1 MEDTIVAISTSV
13 GEGAI
18 SIIRLSGHDALNIA
32 SKVFTKDLT
41 KVDSH
46 TIHYGFITS
55 NNEKIDEVLVSVMKA
70 PKTFTREDIVEIN
83 CHGGIATTNKVLEV
97 LLENGARLAE
107 PGEFTKRAFLNG
119 RIDLLEA
126 EATMDLISSK
136 AESARKISINTL
148 TGETSNLIKNL
159 RSELVKI
166 ISNIEVNID
175 YPEYEDIEVLTNES
189 ILPDIKK
196 FKEKLEEIIKKS
208 EDSKVI
214 KEGIRVGIIGRPNV
228 GKSSLLNSLLE
239 EEKAIVTDVPGT
251 TRDIVEGSLIVSGI
265 PLNIIDTAG
274 IRKTEDT
281 VEKIGVEKSLKI
293 IDTSDLLIYILNNN
307 EEITEEEKEILKRG
321 TVDFYTCSYY
331 MSSCITTHEG
341 EATVEGNLA
350 GGAKNPYL
358 QASDWGWQ
366 IDPDGLRYSLNEIY
380 ERYRIPIMVVEN
392 GLGARDEKAEDGQIH
407 DSYRIDY
414 LRRHIEAMYEAT
426 EDGVDLMGYT
436 PWGCIDLVSASTGE
450 MAKRYGFIY
459 VNKFDDGTG
468 DLSREKKDSFDW
480 YKNVIATNGQC
491 L

>member
-307 EEITEEEKEILKRG
+307 EEITEEEKEILEKTKNKKRIIVVNKIDLK
-321 TVDFYTCSYY
+321 TKLNKKLLDSYIEI
-331 MSSCITTHEG
+331 SVKENIGIDKIKDEIKRLFNIG
-341 EATVEGNLA
+341 EISTNDMT
-350 GGAKNPYL
+350 YL
-358 QASDWGWQ
+358 SNARS
-366 IDPDGLRYSLNEIY
+366 IALLKKSLNNINDAINEINNNN
-380 ERYRIPIMVVEN
+380 PIDIVELSLKESWN
-392 GLGARDEKAEDGQIH
+392 NLGEVIGETYTDELLDE
-407 DSYRIDY
+407 
-414 LRRHIEAMYEAT
+414 L
-426 EDGVDLMGYT
+426 
-436 PWGCIDLVSASTGE
+436 
-450 MAKRYGFIY
+450 F
-459 VNKFDDGTG
+459 
-468 DLSREKKDSFDW
+468 SRF
-480 YKNVIATNGQC
+480 C
-491 L
+491 LGK

>member
-214 KEGIRVGIIGRPNV
+214 IEGIRVGIIGRPNV
-228 GKSSLLNSLLE
+228 GKSSLLNSLVE

-307 EEITEEEKEILKRG
+307 EEITEEEKEILEKTKNKKRIIVVNKIDLK
-321 TVDFYTCSYY
+321 TKLNKKLLDSYIEI
-331 MSSCITTHEG
+331 SVKENIGIDKIKDEIKRLFNIG
-341 EATVEGNLA
+341 EISTNDMT
-350 GGAKNPYL
+350 YL
-358 QASDWGWQ
+358 SNARS
-366 IDPDGLRYSLNEIY
+366 IALLKKSLNNINDAINEINNNN
-380 ERYRIPIMVVEN
+380 PIDIVELSLKESWN
-392 GLGARDEKAEDGQIH
+392 NLGEVIGETYTDELLDE
-407 DSYRIDY
+407 
-414 LRRHIEAMYEAT
+414 L
-426 EDGVDLMGYT
+426 
-436 PWGCIDLVSASTGE
+436 
-450 MAKRYGFIY
+450 F
-459 VNKFDDGTG
+459 
-468 DLSREKKDSFDW
+468 SRF
-480 YKNVIATNGQC
+480 C
-491 L
+491 LGK

>member
-70 PKTFTREDIVEIN
+70 PKTFTHEDIVEIN

-159 RSELVKI
+159 RSELIKI

-239 EEKAIVTDVPGT
+239 EEKAIVTDIPGT

-307 EEITEEEKEILKRG
+307 EEITEEEKEILEKTKNKKRIIVVNKIDLK
-321 TVDFYTCSYY
+321 TKLNKKLLDSYIEI
-331 MSSCITTHEG
+331 SVKENIGIDKIKDEIKRLFNIG
-341 EATVEGNLA
+341 EISTNDMT
-350 GGAKNPYL
+350 YL
-358 QASDWGWQ
+358 SNARS
-366 IDPDGLRYSLNEIY
+366 IALLKKSLNNINDAINEINNNN
-380 ERYRIPIMVVEN
+380 PIDIVELSLKESWN
-392 GLGARDEKAEDGQIH
+392 NLGEVIGETYTDELLDE
-407 DSYRIDY
+407 
-414 LRRHIEAMYEAT
+414 L
-426 EDGVDLMGYT
+426 
-436 PWGCIDLVSASTGE
+436 
-450 MAKRYGFIY
+450 F
-459 VNKFDDGTG
+459 
-468 DLSREKKDSFDW
+468 SRF
-480 YKNVIATNGQC
+480 C
-491 L
+491 LGK

>member
-307 EEITEEEKEILKRG
+307 EEITEEEKEILEKTKNKKRIIVVNKIDLK
-321 TVDFYTCSYY
+321 TKLNKKLLDSYIEI
-331 MSSCITTHEG
+331 SVKENIGIDKIKDEIKRLFNIG
-341 EATVEGNLA
+341 EISTNDMTSLSNARSIALL
-350 GGAKNPYL
+350 KK
-358 QASDWGWQ
+358 
-366 IDPDGLRYSLNEIY
+366 SLNNINDAINEINNNN
-380 ERYRIPIMVVEN
+380 PIDIVELSLKESWN
-392 GLGARDEKAEDGQIH
+392 NLGEVIGETYTDELLDE
-407 DSYRIDY
+407 
-414 LRRHIEAMYEAT
+414 L
-426 EDGVDLMGYT
+426 
-436 PWGCIDLVSASTGE
+436 
-450 MAKRYGFIY
+450 F
-459 VNKFDDGTG
+459 
-468 DLSREKKDSFDW
+468 SRF
-480 YKNVIATNGQC
+480 C
-491 L
+491 LGK

>member
-281 VEKIGVEKSLKI
+281 VENIGVEKSLKI

-307 EEITEEEKEILKRG
+307 EEITEEEKKILEKTKNKKRIIVVNKIDLKTKLDKNLLDSYIEISVKENIGIDKIKDEIKRLFNIGEISTNDMTYLSNARSIALLK
-321 TVDFYTCSYY
+321 
-331 MSSCITTHEG
+331 
-341 EATVEGNLA
+341 
-350 GGAKNPYL
+350 K
-358 QASDWGWQ
+358 
-366 IDPDGLRYSLNEIY
+366 SLNNINDAINEINNNN
-380 ERYRIPIMVVEN
+380 PIDIVELSLKESWN
-392 GLGARDEKAEDGQIH
+392 NLGEVIGETYTDELLDE
-407 DSYRIDY
+407 
-414 LRRHIEAMYEAT
+414 L
-426 EDGVDLMGYT
+426 
-436 PWGCIDLVSASTGE
+436 
-450 MAKRYGFIY
+450 F
-459 VNKFDDGTG
+459 
-468 DLSREKKDSFDW
+468 SRF
-480 YKNVIATNGQC
+480 C
-491 L
+491 LGK

>member
-70 PKTFTREDIVEIN
+70 SKTFTREDIVEIN

-251 TRDIVEGSLIVSGI
+251 TRDTVEGSLIVSGI

-307 EEITEEEKEILKRG
+307 EEITEEEKEILEKTKNKKRIIVVNKIDLK
-321 TVDFYTCSYY
+321 TKLNKKLLDSYIEI
-331 MSSCITTHEG
+331 SVKENIGIDKIKDEIKRLFNIG
-341 EATVEGNLA
+341 EISTNDMT
-350 GGAKNPYL
+350 YL
-358 QASDWGWQ
+358 SNARS
-366 IDPDGLRYSLNEIY
+366 IALLKKSLNNINDAINEINNNN
-380 ERYRIPIMVVEN
+380 PIDIVELSLKESWN
-392 GLGARDEKAEDGQIH
+392 NLGEVIGETYTDELLDE
-407 DSYRIDY
+407 
-414 LRRHIEAMYEAT
+414 L
-426 EDGVDLMGYT
+426 
-436 PWGCIDLVSASTGE
+436 
-450 MAKRYGFIY
+450 F
-459 VNKFDDGTG
+459 
-468 DLSREKKDSFDW
+468 SRF
-480 YKNVIATNGQC
+480 C
-491 L
+491 LGK